1 MRYVDD
7 VVIATPTL
15 EDHIERL
22 DEVFACM
29 KRSGLKCKPSKCEIL
44 KDSIKYLG
52 RMVDKH
58 GIRPDTDAVEAVLT
72 WKSPKTEHQLMS
84 FLGFANFYREFIKG
98 YADKVYP
105 MQQLMRHKGKKF
117 TWNNLKSKMASPS
130 WTRKR
135 TKVFHSRDG
144 WTNQANRLKIIL
156 NYLKNLQK
164 RPS

>member
-1 MRYVDD
+1 MN
-7 VVIATPTL
+7 
-15 EDHIERL
+15 
-22 DEVFACM
+22 
-29 KRSGLKCKPSKCEIL
+29 RSGLKCKPSKCEIL

-84 FLGFANFYREFIKG
+84 FLGFANYYREFIKG

-117 TWNNLKSKMASPS
+117 TWNNAAEESFQRIKKELCEAPVLGMPTEKGMVRAGHGCVGGRDFWDSPPR
-130 WTRKR
+130 TRMEWED
-135 TKVFHSRDG
+135 SLE
-144 WTNQANRLKIIL
+144 TNSVREQS
-156 NYLKNLQK
+156 
-164 RPS
+164 PE

>member
-1 MRYVDD
+1 MEKDAIWSLQRHGYVSTIDGTRTD
-7 VVIATPTL
+7 RCNEEIRQPGNVLRGHVVIATPTL

-52 RMVDKH
+52 RMVDRH
-58 GIRPDTDAVEAVLT
+58 GIRPDPNAVEAILT
-72 WKSPKTEHQLMS
+72 WKSQKKDHQLMS
-84 FLGFANFYREFIKG
+84 FLGFANYYWEFIMS

-117 TWNNLKSKMASPS
+117 TWNNAAEESFQRIKK
-130 WTRKR
+130 
-135 TKVFHSRDG
+135 
-144 WTNQANRLKIIL
+144 
-156 NYLKNLQK
+156 
-164 RPS
+164 